1 MATKVPVSIL
11 PVGTIVSRQAR
22 GKVHIHNQG
31 RIVDSFT
38 KSDKL
43 GRRQIFYRVQVLES
57 GLVRDWPGP
66 HCQVV
71 TPPPAS
77 A

>member
-1 MATKVPVSIL
+1 MASTPVPFLS
-11 PVGTIVSRQAR
+11 VGTIVLRQAR
-22 GKVHIHNQG
+22 GVRTIHYHG

-43 GRRQIFYRVQVLES
+43 GRRQIWYRVQVLES
-57 GLVRDWPGP
+57 GLTRDWPGS
-66 HCQVV
+66 HCQPV
-71 TPPPAS
+71 TPAPAS